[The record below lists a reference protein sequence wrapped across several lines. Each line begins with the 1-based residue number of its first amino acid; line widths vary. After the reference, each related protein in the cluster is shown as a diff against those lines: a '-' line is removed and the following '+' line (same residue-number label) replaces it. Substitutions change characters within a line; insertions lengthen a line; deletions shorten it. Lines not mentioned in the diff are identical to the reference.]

1 MGTAFAGI
9 VRAPMTS
16 VVMIFET
23 TRDYAVIVPLMISNL
38 VSFFISTQMQPEP
51 IYEVLAHQ
59 DGIHLPTGDDR
70 EMEGMRRVMRAMRS
84 PDKVLPCG
92 MSVKDALEE
101 VKNSVV
107 NTWPVM
113 DKPGIVGLVTRATL
127 EKAAGDGGGAGTL
140 EGFLTDPDFPHLHSD
155 QPLSVALDRL
165 GSSHFDALPVVSRAD
180 LHRLE
185 GIVTLQD
192 VLNLYGFDGVVG
204 EK

>member
-1 MGTAFAGI
+1 
-9 VRAPMTS
+9 
-16 VVMIFET
+16 
-23 TRDYAVIVPLMISNL
+23 
-38 VSFFISTQMQPEP
+38 
-51 IYEVLAHQ
+51 
-59 DGIHLPTGDDR
+59 
-70 EMEGMRRVMRAMRS
+70 
-84 PDKVLPCG
+84 
-92 MSVKDALEE
+92 
-101 VKNSVV
+101 
-107 NTWPVM
+107 
-113 DKPGIVGLVTRATL
+113 L

-192 VLNLYGFDGVVG
+192 VLNLYGFGGVVG